1 MTNNKNNIR
10 YGTRMLAQGVEVSN
24 DTRLTGLNNNDLIVG
39 SSGCGKTGGYVVPG
53 IQHID
58 GSLVV
63 SDTKGQLERRFGKG
77 LREKGYEVYTLDL
90 VNPMRSCCYNPM
102 AYIRKYRDGSF
113 REQDI
118 LSLARLLCPLED
130 HSEPI
135 WELSAANYIA
145 FLISY
150 CLETE
155 SLPGRNLLR
164 VYELHRQF
172 SQADGDLQFLEW
184 INAHPDTFAARKYS
198 ELMANRPADKMWA
211 SIEGFVNTKLEPYS
225 FREAKYL
232 FCRGRNSDIKSLGR
246 RKTVLFL
253 NVSDTDRTFDR
264 ISDVFYAQA
273 LQVLCAEADSNPEGR
288 LRVPVRLILDDFA
301 ASARIPNFDKIISV
315 IRSRDISVS
324 LIIQSLSQ
332 LESIYSVPVSRTIL
346 NNCDHILFMGNRDFE
361 TARYIG
367 NCAGKTPETILSM
380 PRDKAY
386 LVSTGEKARLVT
398 KIKPYSTEEYT
409 RRDKNM
415 PDGNIFQKTGHIDKS
430 GEIN

>member
-155 SLPGRNLLR
+155 SLPGRNLPYILCLSFPS
-164 VYELHRQF
+164 VFLLF
-172 SQADGDLQFLEW
+172 SL
-184 INAHPDTFAARKYS
+184 P
-198 ELMANRPADKMWA
+198 P
-211 SIEGFVNTKLEPYS
+211 
-225 FREAKYL
+225 
-232 FCRGRNSDIKSLGR
+232 GR
-246 RKTVLFL
+246 RKPPLPLIT
-253 NVSDTDRTFDR
+253 STATRTSCGR
-264 ISDVFYAQA
+264 R
-273 LQVLCAEADSNPEGR
+273 LLSN
-288 LRVPVRLILDDFA
+288 I
-301 ASARIPNFDKIISV
+301 NSV
-315 IRSRDISVS
+315 I
-324 LIIQSLSQ
+324 
-332 LESIYSVPVSRTIL
+332 
-346 NNCDHILFMGNRDFE
+346 C
-361 TARYIG
+361 
-367 NCAGKTPETILSM
+367 
-380 PRDKAY
+380 
-386 LVSTGEKARLVT
+386 
-398 KIKPYSTEEYT
+398 
-409 RRDKNM
+409 
-415 PDGNIFQKTGHIDKS
+415 
-430 GEIN
+430 